1 MSAFIPEQFIASHKA
16 NIAPLFTLTDQIFDG
31 YNKLVELNLAAAG
44 TSRAESA
51 KLCQEILSCTTPEE
65 LLARH
70 TSRLQPASEQVLA
83 YTGRLCDIVRDTQS
97 KWMQTVQAQHEAKI
111 WNAST
116 S

>member
-1 MSAFIPEQFIASHKA
+1 MSALIPEQFIASHKA
-16 NIAPLFTLTDQIFDG
+16 NIARLFTLTDQIFDG
-31 YNKLVELNLAAAG
+31 YSKLVELNLAAVR

-70 TSRLQPASEQVLA
+70 ISRLQPVSEQVLA
-83 YTGRLCDIVRDTQS
+83 YTDRLCDIVRATQS
-97 KWMQTVQAQHEAKI
+97 KCMQIVQAQHEAKTH
-111 WNAST
+111 ASE